1 MEKRSLNENRENKRM
16 LIERRIFEYAYHIP
30 ERRKNANGKNE
41 YSFISR
47 DHHHEPAQLKKT

>member
-16 LIERRIFEYAYHIP
+16 LIERRIFEYSYHVHK
-30 ERRKNANGKNE
+30 RRKRTNRKNE

-47 DHHHEPAQLKKT
+47 DHYEPAKLKKT